1 MGSHPSGSSTAV
13 QAPHPSPADSLL
25 LCHAGPF
32 TSIYFSSQF
41 GPLIIFFVLFLAV
54 VRNQRLHHFVRFNT
68 MQVGLLAAMSDVD
81 LEVHQQPRQSTL
93 PVCNLQHVRTQ

>member
-1 MGSHPSGSSTAV
+1 MRLP
-13 QAPHPSPADSLL
+13 PPSPADYLL

-68 MQVGLLAAMSDVD
+68 MQVKLLAVISDVP
-81 LEVHQQPRQSTL
+81 LKVHKWPGKSARAA
-93 PVCNLQHVRTQ
+93 CNLQHVRTQ